1 MQAFFLSFFSNKN
14 FLKIFLLSIFAF
26 LIPRFLPLY
35 APVDVEKD
43 HNLFKFG
50 LENLSDSLIEFLR
63 YGNEGL
69 PFNIA
74 LVNNKMATN
83 QAGKSSASSLLKKG
97 ILLKYIFSKDCKLK
111 KYINSVQEL
120 PLENLENFD
129 LKNID
134 IFIFDMQNS
143 GVLDKVADYLY
154 KLLEICLKNKKKLI
168 VFDRPNPLGPL
179 VEGPCSGSFSK
190 FARTLRQAQGER
202 PLMVSSSNHMS
213 EFWGP
218 CKDLPFRNS
227 LTIGELAKYFNF
239 YNFHNQIDLQ
249 VVPMTNYLRSNKLY
263 DLVQYKDNK
272 LNKAKTYL
280 CKNICKL
287 LGQIE
292 PFFVGVGSSK
302 PFQCIMLPRLNI
314 EQRKW
319 NELKNILNKRF
330 GIDSFYCSYF
340 DKLEN
345 AYYVGLRLEVNNIEI
360 SIQDVVLTI
369 LNFFEKL
376 NVNFKMPKNISLK
389 SEINKNNQTK
399 LANFINNIKRIQI
412 YKPSS
417 TPILIN

>member
-134 IFIFDMQNS
+134 VFIFDMQNS
-143 GVLDKVADYLY
+143 GVLDKVTDYLY

-168 VFDRPNPLGPL
+168 IFDRPNPLGAFI
-179 VEGPCSGSFSK
+179 EGPFHK
-190 FARTLRQAQGER
+190 
-202 PLMVSSSNHMS
+202 N
-213 EFWGP
+213 
-218 CKDLPFRNS
+218 LPFRNS

-360 SIQDVVLTI
+360 SIQDVVSTI
-369 LNFFEKL
+369 LDFFEKL
-376 NVNFKMPKNISLK
+376 NVKFKMPKNISLK
-389 SEINKNNQTK
+389 SEINKNNQKK